1 MGILK
6 KAVVGTHKIMLDET
20 DYIEVKTDLPIG
32 AVEDLMV
39 ALPDIKEGE
48 DPTTAQ
54 NLQSSHAL
62 FEALVVGWSLPDPAT
77 VEEYRLLDADAAII
91 TQKLL
96 EHFQTLSLN
105 KSDQK
110 SPRTSVEHGHGAQHA
125 GDAQRGP

>member
-91 TQKLL
+91 TQKL
-96 EHFQTLSLN
+96 SLN
-105 KSDQK
+105 KSDTK
-110 SPRTSVEHGHGAQHA
+110 KPKN
-125 GDAQRGP
+125 